1 MKHLSWLFLALLVLV
16 ACGQNEEE
24 RKRITRQERIKL
36 QREDS
41 AALKVA
47 VMPTLDCLPLYVARQ
62 YQLFDTLGADVRLK
76 FFTAQMDCDTA
87 LAGGSVEGSVTDL
100 VRGERLISR
109 GTPLTYVTTTSS
121 YWQLIS
127 NRNARIKELKQ
138 LYDKML
144 AMTRYSATDL
154 LGDKA
159 VDSVKIQPERV
170 FRVQINDVIV
180 RMNMMLNNEMDA
192 ALMSEP
198 QATAIR
204 LAHGKVLMDSRQ
216 KDISLGV
223 IAFRSNDIKDKNR
236 KKQLDVFRRAYNMAC
251 DTINKYGVRHFSKL
265 ISDYCKVRQA
275 VADSL
280 PQNIHFNHIIAPRGK
295 DIDRADNWLNGKSK

>member
-1 MKHLSWLFLALLVLV
+1 MKHLSWLFVVLLVTG

-24 RKRITRQERIKL
+24 RTRLSRQQRIQL

-41 AALKVA
+41 AALKVG

-62 YQLFDTLGADVRLK
+62 YHLFDSLGADIRLK
-76 FFTAQMDCDTA
+76 GFTAQMDCDTA

-100 VRGERLISR
+100 VRGQRLIAQ
-109 GTPLTYVTTTSS
+109 GTSLTYVTATDA
-121 YWQLIS
+121 YWQLIT
-127 NRNARIKELKQ
+127 NRNARIKQLKQ

-159 VDSVKIQPERV
+159 VDSVKLQTERV
-170 FRVQINDVIV
+170 FRVQVNDVNV
-180 RMNMMLNNEMDA
+180 RKEMMINNEMDA
-192 ALMSEP
+192 ALMTEP

-216 KDISLGV
+216 KGIRLGA
-223 IAFRSNDIKDKNR
+223 IAFRTDVVRDKTRR
-236 KKQLDVFRRAYNMAC
+236 KQMDVFRRAYNMAC
-251 DTINKYGVRHFSKL
+251 DSINKYGVRHFSHL
-265 ISDYCKVRQA
+265 IADYCKVKQS

-280 PQNIHFNHIIAPRGK
+280 PQDIRYSRIVAPRAS
-295 DIDRADNWLNGKSK
+295 DLDRADQWLKSKK